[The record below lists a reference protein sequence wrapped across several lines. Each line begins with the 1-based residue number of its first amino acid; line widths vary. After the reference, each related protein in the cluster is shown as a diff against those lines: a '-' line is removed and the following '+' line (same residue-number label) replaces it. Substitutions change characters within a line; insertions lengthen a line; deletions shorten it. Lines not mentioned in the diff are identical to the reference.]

1 MPNAPHWGWYI
12 ILYFFLGG
20 LAAGLYFI
28 GTLAV
33 LSGDPRDRP
42 VTRFC
47 FLAVFPLVVVCGFLL
62 IVDLGKPLRFWHM
75 LIQSERI
82 PLPMLKYWAPMSLGS
97 WVMAIFG
104 VFAAAAFVGA
114 LVDSGRLTNER
125 AVRAVTWARTRPR
138 PLQLAWSL
146 VGVFFALFFGGYT
159 GVLLVGT
166 NVPLWHHAQLLGA
179 VFLLSAASTAYALLI
194 LVLRRRDD
202 RGNDI
207 SLRKL
212 MAADRGVLALELLAI
227 VVMLIILGGLGRP
240 LITGGFGVVFWLGV
254 VGVGLIVPLM
264 ILHRRGTTSEETERA
279 ALGAGCVLAGGLLLR
294 FVVIM
299 APQWPHTAL
308 WRL

>member
-104 VFAAAAFVGA
+104 VFAAVAFVGA

-125 AVRAVTWARTRPR
+125 AVHAVTWARTRPR

-146 VGVFFALFFGGYT
+146 VGVLFALFFGGYT

-202 RGNDI
+202 RGNDT

-212 MAADRGVLALELLAI
+212 MAADRWVLALELLAI

-240 LITGGFGVVFWLGV
+240 LVTGGFGVVFWLGV
-254 VGVGLIVPLM
+254 VGLGLIVPLM
-264 ILHRRGTTSEETERA
+264 ILHRRGTTSEGTERA

>member
-1 MPNAPHWGWYI
+1 VPNAPHWGWYI

-28 GTLAV
+28 GTLAA
-33 LSGDPRDRP
+33 LSGDPRDRR

-82 PLPMLKYWAPMSLGS
+82 PLPMLKYWVPMSLGS

-104 VFAAAAFVGA
+104 VFAAVAFVGA

-125 AVRAVTWARTRPR
+125 AVRAVTWARARPR

-146 VGVFFALFFGGYT
+146 VGLFFALFFGGYT

-202 RGNDI
+202 RENDI
-207 SLRKL
+207 SLKKL
-212 MAADRGVLALELLAI
+212 MAADRWVLVLELIAI
-227 VVMLIILGGLGRP
+227 AVLLITLGRFGRP

-254 VGVGLIVPLM
+254 VGLGLIVPLV
-264 ILHRRGTTSEETERA
+264 ILHRRATRSEAAERA
-279 ALGAGCVLAGGLLLR
+279 SLGAGCVLAGGLLLR

>member
-28 GTLAV
+28 GTLAAQ
-33 LSGDPRDRP
+33 SGDPRDRP

-82 PLPMLKYWAPMSLGS
+82 PLPMLKYWVPMSLGS
-97 WVMAIFG
+97 WVLAIFAL
-104 VFAAAAFVGA
+104 FAAVAFADA
-114 LVDSGRLTNER
+114 LVDRGRLTNDR
-125 AVRAVTWARTRPR
+125 AVRAVAWARARPR
-138 PLQLAWSL
+138 PLRMAWSL
-146 VGVFFALFFGGYT
+146 LGIFFALFFGGYT

-179 VFLLSAASTAYALLI
+179 VFLLSAASTSYALLI

-202 RGNDI
+202 RGYDT

-212 MAADRGVLALELLAI
+212 IAADRWVIALELLAI
-227 VVMLIILGGLGRP
+227 VVMLITLRGLGRP
-240 LITGGFGVVFWLGV
+240 ITTGGFGVVFWLGV
-254 VGVGLIVPLM
+254 VGLGLIVPLVV
-264 ILHRRGTTSEETERA
+264 LHRRVTASDTVQRA
-279 ALGAGCVLAGGLLLR
+279 TLGAGCVLAGGLLLR

>member
-20 LAAGLYFI
+20 IAAGLYFI
-28 GTLAV
+28 GTLAA
-33 LSGDPRDRP
+33 LAGDPRDRP

-47 FLAVFPLVVVCGFLL
+47 FSVALPLVLLCGFLL
-62 IVDLGKPLRFWHM
+62 TIDLGKPLRFWHM
-75 LIQSERI
+75 LIQSERV

-97 WVMAIFG
+97 WGMSIFAL
-104 VFAAAAFVGA
+104 FAAVAFVGA
-114 LVDSGRLTNER
+114 LVDSGRLTNDR
-125 AVRAVTWARTRPR
+125 AVRAVAWARARPR
-138 PLQLAWSL
+138 PLRTAWSL
-146 VGVFFALFFGGYT
+146 VGLFFALFFGGYT

-202 RGNDI
+202 RANDA

-212 MAADRGVLALELLAI
+212 MAADRWVLVLELIAI
-227 VVMLIILGGLGRP
+227 VVLLITLRGLGRP
-240 LITGGFGVVFWLGV
+240 IMTGGFGAVFWLGV
-254 VGVGLIVPLM
+254 VGIGLIVPLVM
-264 ILHRRGTTSEETERA
+264 LHRRSTASETMQRA
-279 ALGAGCVLAGGLLLR
+279 SLGAGCVLAGGLLLR

-299 APQWPHTAL
+299 APQWPRITL